1 MVLIPLQFGLR
12 GSVMALEGW
21 GGGRGEEREREYSWI
36 TE

>member
-21 GGGRGEEREREYSWI
+21 GGGAGGGERERIFLDY
-36 TE
+36 